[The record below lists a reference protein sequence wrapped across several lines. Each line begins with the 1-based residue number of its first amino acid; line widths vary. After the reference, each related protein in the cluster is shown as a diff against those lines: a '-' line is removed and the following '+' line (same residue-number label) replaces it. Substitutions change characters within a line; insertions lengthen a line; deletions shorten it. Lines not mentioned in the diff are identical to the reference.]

1 MQSCVK
7 KQLTQQYFENL
18 DRVLTGSRESLDVGC
33 WAGEVAEPLGDGE
46 AAGGRGGFWWML
58 LLLLGG
64 ELGFPAGVCHS
75 SSGERGLPFF
85 VCFSLPNL
93 WYKAFYNIYYSFDK
107 SDLMQNLCG
116 RSGFRCLCSTLA
128 SATPSLATLAPEH

>member
-1 MQSCVK
+1 MQSFVK
-7 KQLTQQYFENL
+7 KQLTHQCFQNL
-18 DRVLTGSRESLDVGC
+18 DRVLTGSRESLDVGS

-46 AAGGRGGFWWML
+46 AVGGRGGFWWM

-75 SSGERGLPFF
+75 SSGERGLRNVGYF
-85 VCFSLPNL
+85 CFSLPNL

-107 SDLMQNLCG
+107 IRPD
-116 RSGFRCLCSTLA
+116 A
-128 SATPSLATLAPEH
+128 ESLRPFWFPLFVFHFGIGNTIAGNTRT

>member
-7 KQLTQQYFENL
+7 KQLTQQCSQNL
-18 DRVLTGSRESLDVGC
+18 DRVLTGSRESLDVGS

-46 AAGGRGGFWWML
+46 AVGGRGGFWWML
-58 LLLLGG
+58 LLLG
-64 ELGFPAGVCHS
+64 ELGFPAGLCHS
-75 SSGERGLPFF
+75 SSGERGLRNVGYF
-85 VCFSLPNL
+85 CFSLPNL

-128 SATPSLATLAPEH
+128 SATPSLATLAPKH

>member
-7 KQLTQQYFENL
+7 KQLTEQCFQNL
-18 DRVLTGSRESLDVGC
+18 DRVLTGSRESLDVGS

-64 ELGFPAGVCHS
+64 ELGFPAGLCHS
-75 SSGERGLPFF
+75 SSGGRGLRNVFF
-85 VCFSLPNL
+85 
-93 WYKAFYNIYYSFDK
+93 
-107 SDLMQNLCG
+107 
-116 RSGFRCLCSTLA
+116 CLFQS
-128 SATPSLATLAPEH
+128 SQFVV